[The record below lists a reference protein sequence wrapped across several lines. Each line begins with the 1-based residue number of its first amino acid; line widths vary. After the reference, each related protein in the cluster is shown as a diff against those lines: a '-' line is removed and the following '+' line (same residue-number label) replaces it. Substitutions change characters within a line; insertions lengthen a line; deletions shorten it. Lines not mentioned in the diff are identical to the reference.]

1 MYGHLTRL
9 SLLQVVFWLSFSL
22 GLQLR
27 SEFLEYWTCH
37 ILLSRLIEIL
47 FSLTFG
53 LVSFSFS
60 TLAETWDR
68 SFHNQEIFVFSKKK
82 NPQKNPY
89 IAHFMSCIALC
100 SVVFTSSKI
109 PLYQQARDSSNLG
122 IDTPL
127 HFGYFFFNRWMLIKD
142 QVISAMQMF
151 KSGRFF

>member
-47 FSLTFG
+47 FSLTLDLYH
-53 LVSFSFS
+53 LVSPRWRKLEIEVSTIKRFSFS
-60 TLAETWDR
+60 LKEKTL
-68 SFHNQEIFVFSKKK
+68 K
-82 NPQKNPY
+82 KNPY

-127 HFGYFFFNRWMLIKD
+127 HFGYFFFIRWMLIKD